1 MAKHGIR
8 KNKTNNKIKKIITK
22 IILFLIILFF
32 VFRIFSKPK
41 NKEIEL
47 IIDNEKVT
55 QDLSNKL
62 YNIDNTIFMSYED
75 IKKYIDNTIYN
86 ENDNLIIT
94 TSNRKVACIEF
105 DSNVIN
111 INGTERQISSGAIT
125 LNQKT
130 YLPIS
135 ELKDVYNIDFNYSD
149 KSNIVIIDNLEKE
162 QVTENA
168 KKKVSVKIKQNL
180 FSKTLTKVKKDEE
193 VIFLSE
199 EGKWTRVRTNDGY
212 IGFIKTKKL
221 TNKVIKRENF
231 IEEVNILT
239 NDALKEDIRKQ
250 DISNFKN
257 RMNLIQKIFTEAIKN
272 DKMQIKFI
280 LDSNNEYSERF
291 KIEANPIFKEC
302 GIYCEFEQQ

>member
-32 VFRIFSKPK
+32 VFKIFSKLK

-149 KSNIVIIDNLEKE
+149 KSNIVIIDDLEKE

-231 IEEVNILT
+231 IEEVNILK

>member
-32 VFRIFSKPK
+32 VFRIFSKLK

-149 KSNIVIIDNLEKE
+149 KSNIVIIDDLEKE

-231 IEEVNILT
+231 IEEVNILK